1 MLEKIIQ
8 FLETHMAPCFYKE
21 NFGIVCPGCGMQR
34 SLIELLKGNILTSI
48 KTYPALIP
56 TIFMFLFLI
65 THLIFKLKNGATIL
79 KYTFIC
85 NVILIFINYFYKLFF

>member
-34 SLIELLKGNILTSI
+34 SLIELLKGNLLESI
-48 KTYPALIP
+48 KIYPALIP
-56 TIFMFLFLI
+56 SIGLFIFLI
-65 THLIFKLKNGATIL
+65 LHLVFKFKNGATIL
-79 KYTFIC
+79 KYIFIGD
-85 NVILIFINYFYKLFF
+85 VILIFISYFYKVFS